1 MMRDYEPDVSQLLAL
16 YQQLEDDIVEDMV
29 RRMMRMGFVSESTAY
44 QAEVL
49 QTAGILYDDVIQMVA
64 DRAGTSTQHVKALFE
79 DAGVQTIDIDNSAHE
94 DAGEAPVDIRQD
106 AGMRQVMEAGY
117 KKTLGTMHNLV
128 STTATATQEAFLRA
142 CDRAYMQVSSGAFSY
157 QDAIRAAIKSL
168 ADTGAYVMYPT
179 GHKDRID
186 VAVRRCILTGVGQ
199 TSAAVAKT
207 RAEKCGCK
215 YMELTAHG
223 GARPEHARWQGQL
236 VIVDG
241 ERTQKTVDGLRVYTL
256 SEIGYGKGDGF
267 KGWNCRHNWH
277 PYYPGLSTPN
287 YTQEEIKKL
296 NEPSIVY
303 AGKKYT
309 EYEVSQMQRAGERKV
324 RAAKRRAIAM
334 QSAMDS
340 AKDDATKE
348 ALSGDYTAA
357 ALKLKQLEADLRDFC
372 RQTGRRNDTFRQ
384 QVHGFGR
391 SEAQR
396 AVQAAKRQQTASQA
410 AGNAVSGHAVEVTP
424 PTPKSNGGTGKTYL
438 PEKISGKSLTSGVDS
453 GIIKGGKYKSKYS
466 VSERAERSKK
476 AKAVCDRVLSE
487 LHIDANSTIPDKTV
501 QTASGKE
508 VEIVTTTSL
517 HGKPNSITQTVNK
530 KGGVNRNYYDANG
543 DQFLQISNN
552 GHSNA
557 PEEDKGTYGE
567 HAHDYV
573 IDNTGK
579 RHRKDAR
586 ELTETERRENSD
598 IL

>member
-79 DAGVQTIDIDNSAHE
+79 DAGVQTIDIDNSTHE

-117 KKTLGTMHNLV
+117 KKTLGTMRNLV
-128 STTATATQEAFLRA
+128 STTATATQEAFLHA
-142 CDRAYMQVSSGAFSY
+142 CDRAYMQASSGAFSY

-236 VIVDG
+236 VVVEG

-334 QSAMDS
+334 QSAIDNT
-340 AKDDATKE
+340 KDDATKE

-396 AVQAAKRQQTASQA
+396 AVQAAKRQQTASQT
-410 AGNAVSGHAVEVTP
+410 AGNVVSGHAVEVTP
-424 PTPKSNGGTGKTYL
+424 PTPKGNGGTGKTYL
-438 PEKISGKSLTSGVDS
+438 PEKISGKPLTSEDDG
-453 GIIKGGKYKSKYS
+453 GIIKEIKKTGIKFQEIHIPPQEIDVSALSIDTAHIKSRGHGVSLEEAASFVTDAEVSISRWGGQF
-466 VSERAERSKK
+466 E
-476 AKAVCDRVLSE
+476 
-487 LHIDANSTIPDKTV
+487 
-501 QTASGKE
+501 
-508 VEIVTTTSL
+508 
-517 HGKPNSITQTVNK
+517 
-530 KGGVNRNYYDANG
+530 NYYSKSGATYVDA
-543 DQFLQISNN
+543 
-552 GHSNA
+552 
-557 PEEDKGTYGE
+557 KT
-567 HAHDYV
+567 
-573 IDNTGK
+573 NTIRTAFRSDEYDDRIKKMMEVLEKWKKK
-579 RHRKDAR
+579 R
-586 ELTETERRENSD
+586 
-598 IL
+598 